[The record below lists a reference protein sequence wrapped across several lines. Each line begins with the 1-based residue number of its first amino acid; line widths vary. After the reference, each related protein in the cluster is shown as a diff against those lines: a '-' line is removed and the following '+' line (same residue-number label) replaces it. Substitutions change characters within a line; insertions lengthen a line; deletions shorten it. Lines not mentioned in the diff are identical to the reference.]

1 MTEAAQSWAEQSRYD
16 LDTARAMLA
25 SSRYLYVLF
34 CCQQAVEKALKFV
47 IVERTG
53 VFPPRIHNLVRL
65 VEEAGI
71 EVNTDNK
78 RFLGELSAYYIQSR
92 YPEEIKVMSST
103 IMLECAAEILKK
115 TEEMIQWFFSM
126 PE

>member
-1 MTEAAQSWAEQSRYD
+1 MNEAAQSWAEQSRYD
-16 LDTARAMLA
+16 LETARAMLA

-34 CCQQAVEKALKFV
+34 CCHQAVEKALKSV

-53 VFPPRIHNLVRL
+53 GFPPRIHNLLRL
-65 VEEAGI
+65 AEEAGI
-71 EVNTDNK
+71 EAYIVHK

-92 YPEEIKVMSST
+92 YPEEIKVLGSIITQES
-103 IMLECAAEILKK
+103 AAEILKK
-115 TEEMIQWFFSM
+115 TEETIQWLFSM